1 MKKRKVQI
9 AISKVIIAA
18 TTKIKIIR
26 RRIVMMKMMSQMNHY
41 VQTVT

>member
-9 AISKVIIAA
+9 AISKVIIAS

-26 RRIVMMKMMSQMNHY
+26 RRIVVKMMSQMNHCI
-41 VQTVT
+41 QTVT